1 MADLF
6 NHIREEL
13 SEQFR
18 NNFREGARAT
28 TDDTI
33 LYVQA
38 NDPGLSNT
46 GNLKPDPELARQLES
61 FDPRFVDGLLDV
73 AKQKAGITIAEA
85 REVLGPE
92 LTEAELASLV
102 IQEVQRVP
110 DFEFGAAIALE
121 GQYGDLCIILEPD
134 LNNSYAS
141 DLVSEVSGVEIA
153 NIGEFGMDSDDIE
166 RFVGAHEGAH
176 CEQNEG
182 DLIEQ
187 GIPFELTEVEAEA
200 LAELEAMRLEVANGN
215 PEAAELMYAA
225 RLAGHD
231 ISASSHQL
239 TPYIDL
245 DQVLPPDYER
255 QFLPHD
261 VTSWSEVAKTPIFQD
276 RELFLARVRDH
287 ELNTQAAQS
296 AGTHNHAVN
305 TQAQTPPD
313 HESQLMQVN
322 PP

>member
-1 MADLF
+1 MADF
-6 NHIREEL
+6 MRDIREEL
-13 SEQFR
+13 SERFR
-18 NNFREGARAT
+18 NNFRDGARAT

-46 GNLKPDPELARQLES
+46 RNFIPNPDLVRQLES
-61 FDPRFVDGLLDV
+61 FDPRFVDGLLDL
-73 AKQKAGITIAEA
+73 AKQEEGITIAEA

-92 LTEAELASLV
+92 LTEAELASLL
-102 IQEVQRVP
+102 IQEAQRVP
-110 DFEFGAAIALE
+110 DIEFGAAIALD
-121 GQYGDLCIILEPD
+121 GQYGDLCIILEPE
-134 LNNSYAS
+134 LHNSYAS
-141 DLVSEVSGVEIA
+141 DLISEVSGIDIA
-153 NIGEFGMDSDDIE
+153 NIGDFGMDSDDIE

-200 LAELEAMRLEVANGN
+200 LAELEALRLEVANGN

-231 ISASSHQL
+231 IALPSHQL

-245 DQVLPPDYER
+245 DKVLPPDYER

-261 VTSWSEVAKTPIFQD
+261 VTSWSEVAQNPIFQD

-296 AGTHNHAVN
+296 AGTYNHAVN